1 MKDITKKEILDIVKE
16 SNKKEL
22 EEYSQT
28 YADELGSA
36 RAEILKRYSNFVES
50 AQKFLQQMVEKA
62 RMDYQEGVIQD
73 ADIDHLINNQ
83 LQDNMRYAVDY
94 AISSLDA
101 ITKGGIK
108 DQEKGPWYPTDG
120 YGE

>member
-1 MKDITKKEILDIVKE
+1 MKDITKKEILNIVKE

-22 EEYSQT
+22 EEYSQS

-36 RAEILKRYSNFVES
+36 RDETLRRYSNFVES

-62 RMDYQEGVIQD
+62 RMDYQEGIIQD
-73 ADIDHLINNQ
+73 ADVDHLINNQ

-101 ITKGGIK
+101 LTKAGIK
-108 DQEKGPWYPTDG
+108 NQEKGPWYPTDG

>member
-16 SNKKEL
+16 SNKEEL

-36 RAEILKRYSNFVES
+36 REETLRRYSNFIES
-50 AQKFLQQMVEKA
+50 AQKYLQQMVEKA
-62 RMDYQEGVIQD
+62 RMDYQEGIIQD
-73 ADIDHLINNQ
+73 ADVDHLINNQ

-101 ITKGGIK
+101 LTKGGIK

>member
-1 MKDITKKEILDIVKE
+1 
-16 SNKKEL
+16 
-22 EEYSQT
+22 SQS

-36 RAEILKRYSNFVES
+36 RDETLKRYSNFVES

-62 RMDYQEGVIQD
+62 RMDLQEGIIQD
-73 ADIDHLINNQ
+73 ADVDHLINNQ

-101 ITKGGIK
+101 LTKGGIK
-108 DQEKGPWYPTDG
+108 NQEKGPWYPTDG